1 MYPCLFLLSGA
12 QDEFDDDGP
21 SEGSSYSLD
30 DGPPSKTY
38 CAAHY
43 RDPTRYHRCRCD
55 ICEPPIEVIN
65 LTQSESESELEMP
78 GLEEKFP
85 EGAAYGDS
93 YYDADDGRFASESPL
108 RPNSPTYSPSS
119 PSYDQSPDEHTPHIH
134 LSCWHTDRCTSGN
147 EMVSV
152 MDDRRGLGFY
162 ECLECCLHW
171 RYRHHAIEHFRSNEH
186 RRRLSFL
193 KGDPMI
199 YCMVCNR
206 LPISKELHELSQEH
220 TQHLAGLERAAL
232 PTDCTLRQV
241 SECADGRLR
250 ASWFPL
256 GFNVEF

>member
-12 QDEFDDDGP
+12 QEEFDDDGP
-21 SEGSSYSLD
+21 SEGSTYSLD

-55 ICEPPIEVIN
+55 ICDPPIEVVN
-65 LTQSESESELEMP
+65 LTLSESESEIEMP
-78 GLEEKFP
+78 GLEEKIT
-85 EGAAYGDS
+85 ERAAFGDS
-93 YYDADDGRFASESPL
+93 YYDVEDFVD
-108 RPNSPTYSPSS
+108 SPTYSPSS
-119 PSYDQSPDEHTPHIH
+119 PSYDPPSSPLSYPSPDEDTLHLH

-171 RYRHHAIEHFRSNEH
+171 RHRHHAIEHYRSNVH

-199 YCMVCNR
+199 YCMVCNK
-206 LPISKELHELSQEH
+206 LPISKELHELTQEH
-220 TQHLAGLERAAL
+220 TLHLAGLERAAL

-241 SECADGRLR
+241 SQCADGRLR

-256 GFNVEF
+256 GFNVDF